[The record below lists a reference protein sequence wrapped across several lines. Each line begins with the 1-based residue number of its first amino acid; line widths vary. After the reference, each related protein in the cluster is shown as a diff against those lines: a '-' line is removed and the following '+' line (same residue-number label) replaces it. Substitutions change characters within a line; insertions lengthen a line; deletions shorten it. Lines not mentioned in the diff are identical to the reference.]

1 MDLLYNSCGLYYG
14 SPIVHA
20 RVSTQHHYLPQ
31 TLHVSSALLGSKP
44 QVVEQLAL
52 QPGNASEPSRA
63 LIPTQNRQ
71 PCGFP
76 RESNALKCAVC
87 CLQHLQIPINTVPL
101 LMGASTRSTLEVL
114 AQHVPDR

>member
-1 MDLLYNSCGLYYG
+1 MDLLYNPCGLYCG

-71 PCGFP
+71 PCEFP
-76 RESNALKCAVC
+76 RKQVKVTHLNVLYVASNIYKF
-87 CLQHLQIPINTVPL
+87 P
-101 LMGASTRSTLEVL
+101 
-114 AQHVPDR
+114 